1 MMEVDCVR
9 QAMIALPRH
18 THTHTR
24 THTCGCNTGAYQR
37 MGLKNMGGVWDTCQ
51 HEQQG
56 PCNRTACLHVNLASE
71 TKLCGLRPL
80 AEAVAVQPVWM

>member
-1 MMEVDCVR
+1 
-9 QAMIALPRH
+9 
-18 THTHTR
+18 
-24 THTCGCNTGAYQR
+24 
-37 MGLKNMGGVWDTCQ
+37 MGSKNMGGVWDTCQ

-71 TKLCGLRPL
+71 TKLCGFRPL